1 MKSESV
7 TYFETLAQALNV
19 GVSLIVNMAVVVEEE
34 YVVELSGVKV
44 AVIVVLP
51 GATIVTVEPEID
63 AVRMSED
70 V

>member
-1 MKSESV
+1 
-7 TYFETLAQALNV
+7 
-19 GVSLIVNMAVVVEEE
+19 MAVVVEEE

-44 AVIVVLP
+44 AVIVALP
-51 GATIVTVEPEID
+51 RATIVTVEPEID